1 VVNFPVLPENPY
13 KIDVAA
19 CADLLEIHRPELIIF
34 GKSMTLFHEPVADI
48 RAMVDELDLDCTILY
63 DMAHVLG
70 LIGPHFQLPFKEGA
84 DLITGSTHK
93 TFFGTQRGIIGARFK
108 EHDPE
113 YELWQA
119 IRRRAFPGSVSNH
132 HLGTLLGMLMATYEL
147 NHYKDAYQKNIIL
160 NAKAFAA
167 ALNACGLDVAG
178 DPAISFT
185 QTHQVILNVGYAKG
199 PEIADRLEKNNL
211 IVNYQA
217 APEEEGFT
225 ASGSLRMG
233 VQEMTRFG
241 MQPDHFEELAGLMH
255 AVIVEDRSVK
265 KEVADFRKQ
274 FLDMQYCFSTAE
286 FENEIQ
292 KLHQLLK

>member
-1 VVNFPVLPENPY
+1 
-13 KIDVAA
+13 
-19 CADLLEIHRPELIIF
+19 
-34 GKSMTLFHEPVADI
+34 
-48 RAMVDELDLDCTILY
+48 
-63 DMAHVLG
+63 
-70 LIGPHFQLPFKEGA
+70 
-84 DLITGSTHK
+84 
-93 TFFGTQRGIIGARFK
+93 
-108 EHDPE
+108 
-113 YELWQA
+113 
-119 IRRRAFPGSVSNH
+119 
-132 HLGTLLGMLMATYEL
+132 MLMATYEL